1 MNRDPEQSGDH
12 LDAFL
17 KAGDPI
23 EPSALAGDGIE
34 SALDE
39 IGAETTSR
47 SRQAT
52 SRRTRRLSLS
62 KPRAALLVGFA
73 TIGIGAAVA
82 AGSQLGAHTGEF
94 QPTPQE
100 IAKASPEKAKILRSY
115 LSMGGSG
122 EWLDPAAS
130 DFEEVYLQLSSDIP
144 FPKGYESWRDSH
156 VKNLKEDV
164 KNAKAAPESFT
175 EKWGVVKIRVTSG
188 GLRGAVAMSAFCAW
202 VLDWRHADV
211 TGDTGAAAKA
221 AQVISEAPNWKAV
234 TDEDP
239 HPNPTVVRDMG
250 FIQGT
255 LFGWMLPLRDAVLA
269 GDRARVEH
277 LLVAGSYDRGRTC
290 DAPDPDWFAIHGR
303 HGRDSSWLN
312 NVDEHYRQYLA
323 SRTS

>member
-1 MNRDPEQSGDH
+1 MNRDPKKSGDH

-17 KAGDPI
+17 KAGDPV
-23 EPSALAGDGIE
+23 EPSALSGDGIE

-39 IGAETTSR
+39 IGAEITGR

-52 SRRTRRLSLS
+52 SRRLRRPSFS
-62 KPRAALLVGFA
+62 KPRTALVIGFA

-82 AGSQLGAHTGEF
+82 GGSQLSARTGEF

-115 LSMGGSG
+115 LSMGGPG
-122 EWLDPAAS
+122 EWLNPGAP
-130 DFEEVYLQLSSDIP
+130 DFREVALEISSDIP
-144 FPKGYESWRDSH
+144 WPDGYESWRDS
-156 VKNLKEDV
+156 LISEDEEIRT
-164 KNAKAAPESFT
+164 AQGGTES
-175 EKWGVVKIRVTSG
+175 SG
-188 GLRGAVAMSAFCAW
+188 GLHGRFATSSFCAW

-239 HPNPTVVRDMG
+239 HPDPTVVRDMG

-290 DAPDPDWFAIHGR
+290 DAPDPDWRAIDRPHA
-303 HGRDSSWLN
+303 RDSNWMHSY
-312 NVDEHYRQYLA
+312 EQHYEQYLA